1 MPCRYPFERSSDRH
15 STTKEADRC
24 QLMLKRILKADFEYP
39 KSRQV
44 SPECRDLID
53 RILVTDPDVRLGIP
67 EIQQHP
73 WFQKGLPKGYLE
85 YNDQALQIEV
95 SSVQPPE
102 EIKRIIALAKAP
114 DGDLQNV
121 RRCWIAVQGACHH
134 RHHRLRRTWMP

>member
-1 MPCRYPFERSSDRH
+1 
-15 STTKEADRC
+15 
-24 QLMLKRILKADFEYP
+24 MLKRILKADFEYP

-44 SPECRDLID
+44 STECRDLID
-53 RILVTDPDVRLGIP
+53 RILVTEPDVRLGIP

-102 EIKRIIALAKAP
+102 EIKRIISLAKAP

-121 RRCWIAVQGACHH
+121 RHATVLLCHCWRAGRLQASGANS
-134 RHHRLRRTWMP
+134 PS